1 MLVLFY
7 HITLLYCN
15 LYLHCLLHFANMHYV
30 FHVQHLRMTLNDQ
43 EHCRVQHLSFPSIQD
58 MLEHFQTHL
67 IPLENG
73 GPGDVTLRDYIL
85 NTPIKYGVLPTN
97 TNVNYIVITRD
108 PNTPLLQNMEHGLRP
123 SAPQLYREVSIL

>member
-1 MLVLFY
+1 
-7 HITLLYCN
+7 
-15 LYLHCLLHFANMHYV
+15 
-30 FHVQHLRMTLNDQ
+30 MTLNDQ
-43 EHCRVQHLSFPSIQD
+43 GHCRVQHLSFPSIQD

-97 TNVNYIVITRD
+97 TNIDFIVITRD
-108 PNTPLLQNMEHGLRP
+108 PNAPLSQNMEHGLRP
-123 SAPQLYREVSIL
+123 SAPQLYREVSKTDFSLRKKLYSS

>member
-1 MLVLFY
+1 
-7 HITLLYCN
+7 
-15 LYLHCLLHFANMHYV
+15 
-30 FHVQHLRMTLNDQ
+30 MTLNDQ
-43 EHCRVQHLSFPSIQD
+43 GHCRVQHLSFSSIQD

-97 TNVNYIVITRD
+97 SNINFIVITRD
-108 PNTPLLQNMEHGLRP
+108 PNAPLSQNTEHGSRL
-123 SAPQLYREVSIL
+123 SAPQLYREVCIYRMHYNKNII